1 MPSKMLKQSF
11 TALAIALCA
20 AAPASAD
27 DVSTA
32 NGIATVMLFDRYCEP
47 APTRA
52 IEMAKLML
60 PTLPRQVA
68 LDAIPRVNERIA
80 SVGGVAKW
88 CEGTKPMIY
97 RGLDRSN
104 EQ

>member
-32 NGIATVMLFDRYCEP
+32 NGIATV
-47 APTRA
+47 
-52 IEMAKLML
+52 ML